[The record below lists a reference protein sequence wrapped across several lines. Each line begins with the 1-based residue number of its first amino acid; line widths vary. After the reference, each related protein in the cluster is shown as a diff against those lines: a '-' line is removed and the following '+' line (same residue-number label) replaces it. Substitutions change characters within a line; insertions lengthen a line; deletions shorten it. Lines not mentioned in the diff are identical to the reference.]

1 MTNVLIALAV
11 VAAIVGLGLVRG
23 WFKPVP
29 AGKAKS
35 KRSVSVDRNRSN
47 LLKKQAEDKAK
58 Q

>member
-11 VAAIVGLGLVRG
+11 VAAIVGLGLFRG

-29 AGKAKS
+29 TAKAKS

-47 LLKKQAEDKAK
+47 LLKRQAEDKAK
-58 Q
+58 P